1 MSSKQFDGDHVFRD
15 IAVNDHTTNVSFDT
29 SITS

>member
-1 MSSKQFDGDHVFRD
+1 MPSKQFDSDDVFRD

-29 SITS
+29 AITS